1 MTRRLAPITN
11 GSLPRSRW
19 VRATLGL
26 SAGAILVTVGVI
38 AAYAT
43 SRSAHESTVGASEA
57 HVGSR
62 DVASE
67 RGAGAPPSKPQT
79 ASAQDASR
87 ETRVAESPLL
97 ASVRSFADQHPVP
110 IVRGLDRTA
119 LDAALR
125 RTAELQREVRSNEAL
140 LRAELAGPTR
150 AGLFRVSGEIKQR
163 QADRLTVWGYAIP
176 DNADSNQLG
185 AHMQEANILVEA
197 PRNEGIVGGIRYE
210 GVHRYIR
217 ESSGTNALGA
227 TVPVSVYGSIP
238 KEVEVRQT
246 ALQERLAALADA
258 SRSLGSVYAR
268 TRRAV
273 LALSENSREPRDA
286 VEPLVRAVDAL
297 LATEIDE
304 GQFSKPDPLW
314 KNQRILL
321 DQGFE
326 LPRRGSQG
334 FERGF
339 ARTGTVV
346 GFTDSNFVAG
356 WFTRIYA
363 SKTLATY
370 LPESVAPFLQS
381 VDAVEQPEGI
391 EGLMNVLTNKDRAA
405 ASGLSDRFRVSML
418 QSALCPELVQVTFQP
433 LHGRSAWAEV
443 AVLATWDG
451 NRTSL
456 LTATFRSPSEGSAR
470 GAPYLD
476 LESNARDPM
485 GINWPR

>member
-19 VRATLGL
+19 VGATLGL

-38 AAYAT
+38 AANAT
-43 SRSAHESTVGASEA
+43 SRSPHDEVRVGN
-57 HVGSR
+57 H

-67 RGAGAPPSKPQT
+67 RGAGAPPSKTQT
-79 ASAQDASR
+79 AGAQDASR

-125 RTAELQREVRSNEAL
+125 RTAELQREVRSSEAL
-140 LRAELAGPTR
+140 LRAELAGPTH

-197 PRNEGIVGGIRYE
+197 PRTEGIVGGIRYE
-210 GVHRYIR
+210 GVHRYVR
-217 ESSGTNALGA
+217 ESSGTNAFGA
-227 TVPVSVYGSIP
+227 SVPVSVYGSIP

-363 SKTLATY
+363 GRTLATY
-370 LPESVAPFLQS
+370 LPESVSLFLQS
-381 VDAVEQPEGI
+381 IDGVERPEGI
-391 EGLMNVLTNKDRAA
+391 EGIEGMMNVLTNKDLAA

-433 LHGRSAWAEV
+433 VHGRSAWAEV

-456 LTATFRSPSEGSAR
+456 LAATFRRPSEGSAR